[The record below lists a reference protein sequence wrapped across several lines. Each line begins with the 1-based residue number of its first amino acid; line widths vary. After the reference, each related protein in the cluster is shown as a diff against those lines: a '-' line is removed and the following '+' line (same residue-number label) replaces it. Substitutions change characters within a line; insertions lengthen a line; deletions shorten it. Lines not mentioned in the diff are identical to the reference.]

1 MDNTDGTPP
10 SAPPPPE
17 PPVPPSGPMGLR
29 IPGAIEEE
37 MKSSFMD
44 YAMSVIVS
52 RALPDAR
59 DGLKPVHR
67 RILYTQ
73 HLMNNAWNRP
83 YIKCAR
89 VVGDVLGKFHP
100 HGDTACYDALV
111 RLAQDFS
118 MRYPLIDGQGNFG
131 SVDGDPAAAY
141 RYTECRMEKIG
152 QELLSDIDKETVDFQ
167 PNYDDK
173 ELEPTV
179 LPTRLPN
186 LLINGAAGIAVG
198 MATNIPPHNLSE
210 IVDATIAL
218 IRRPDMETDELL
230 ELVPGPDF
238 PTGGLICGRNGIRQ
252 AYETG
257 RGSLLVRARTTVE
270 EHPKTGRKS
279 IVATEIPYQVNK
291 AKLIEKI
298 AELVRDKRIDG
309 ISDVRDESDREG
321 MRVVIDLKKD
331 AVPEVVMNN
340 LWKMTPLQESF
351 GINLLAIVDS
361 RPQVLSLKQA
371 LSQFIQHRRD
381 VVTRRTQFELRE
393 AQARMHILEGLK
405 IAVDNIDA
413 VINLIRSSED
423 TNAAKVGLMET
434 FALSALQAQ
443 AILDMRLAKLTGLER
458 DKLEAEI
465 RETAALI
472 ARLEAILASD
482 AVLVSVIVA
491 ELEEVKQ
498 LFGDDRRTEIVD
510 LDVEIDI
517 EDMIAPE
524 EMVVTVTH
532 GGYVKR
538 NPQNQYR
545 AQRRGGRGIT
555 GASTHEEDFVSQLFV
570 ASTHDTLLMFTNKG
584 RVYAKKIWEI
594 PQAGRTAKGKAF
606 VNLIPLQEGERVV
619 ALQPVREFSEGA
631 FVVMATKRGLIK
643 KTSLQAFQNIR
654 TSGIIALTIQED
666 DDLVGLRI
674 TEGSADLL
682 LGTRNGWA
690 IRFREET
697 VRPMGRS
704 ARGVRG
710 IKLRDA
716 NDYVIGMAAVPRDA
730 PATLLTVCERGYGK
744 RTVSTDYPTKNRGG
758 KGVITIKTTERNGSV
773 VGLRLVVDDDD
784 LMLIT
789 SRGKLIRMPVGGI
802 PTIGRNTQG
811 VRLIRLEE
819 DETVVAMERLAE
831 KEEGEH
837 EVSPEVAAARA
848 EEQTLAEEDLGE
860 EGSEEAD
867 EGDEDESDESDE
879 DESDANGDD
888 EGTGGEGDEDP
899 KLN

>member
-1 MDNTDGTPP
+1 MDTIDG
-10 SAPPPPE
+10 SSPPPPT
-17 PPVPPSGPMGLR
+17 PPLPPSGSGSGGIR
-29 IPGAIEEE
+29 IPVSIEEE
-37 MKSSFMD
+37 MKSSFID

-52 RALPDAR
+52 RALPDVR

-67 RILYTQ
+67 RILFGQ
-73 HLMNNAWNRP
+73 HKMNNVWNRP

-89 VVGDVLGKFHP
+89 VVGDVLGKYHP
-100 HGDTACYDALV
+100 HGDSACYDALV

-131 SVDGDPAAAY
+131 SIDGDPPAAY

-173 ELEPTV
+173 ETEPTV

-198 MATNIPPHNLSE
+198 MATNIPPHNLGE
-210 IVDATIAL
+210 IIDATIAI
-218 IRRPDMETDELL
+218 IRNPEITIDELM
-230 ELVPGPDF
+230 EMVPAPDF
-238 PTGGLICGRNGIRQ
+238 PTGGFICGRGGIRE
-252 AYETG
+252 AYRTG
-257 RGSLLVRARTTVE
+257 RGSLLMRARTEIE
-270 EHPKTGRKS
+270 ENPKSGRKS

-291 AKLIEKI
+291 ARLIEKI
-298 AELVRDKRIDG
+298 AELVREKRIDG

-321 MRVVIDLKKD
+321 MRVVVDLKKD
-331 AVPEVVMNN
+331 AVPEVVQNN
-340 LWKMTPLQESF
+340 LWKMTPMQESF
-351 GINLLAIVDS
+351 GINMIAIVEG
-361 RPQVLSLKQA
+361 RPQTLGLKSA
-371 LSQFIQHRRD
+371 LSYFIQHRRD
-381 VVTRRTQFELRE
+381 VVTRRTQFDL
-393 AQARMHILEGLK
+393 AKAKAHMHILEGLK
-405 IAVDNIDA
+405 IAIDNIDA
-413 VINLIRSSED
+413 VIELIRSSKD
-423 TNAAKVGLMET
+423 TETAKVGLMET
-434 FALSALQAQ
+434 FALSAIQAQ
-443 AILDMRLAKLTGLER
+443 EILNMRLAKLTGLER

-472 ARLEAILASD
+472 AKLEEILGSD
-482 AVLVSVIVA
+482 AALVRVIVA
-491 ELEEVKQ
+491 ELEEQK
-498 LFGDDRRTEIVD
+498 LLYADARRTELLDAEVD
-510 LDVEIDI
+510 IDV
-517 EDMIAPE
+517 EDMIAEE

-538 NPQNQYR
+538 NPKDLYKP
-545 AQRRGGRGIT
+545 QRRGGRGIT
-555 GASTHEEDFVSQLFV
+555 GASTHEEDFVAQLFV
-570 ASTHDTLLMFTNKG
+570 ASTHDTLLMFTSKG

-594 PQAGRTAKGKAF
+594 PQASRTAKGKAF
-606 VNLIPLQEGERVV
+606 VNLIPLQDGERVV

-643 KTSLQAFQNIR
+643 KTSLTAFANIR
-654 TSGIIALTIQED
+654 ASGIIALSIQED

-674 TEGSADLL
+674 TEGTSDLM

-690 IRFREET
+690 LRFREES

-710 IKLRDA
+710 IRLRDKD
-716 NDYVIGMAAVPRDA
+716 DYVIGIAAVPREA

-758 KGVITIKTTERNGSV
+758 KGVITIKTTERNGKV
-773 VGLRLVVDDDD
+773 VGLRLVTDDDD

-789 SRGKLIRMPVGGI
+789 TSGKLIRMPMDGI
-802 PTIGRNTQG
+802 PTVGRNTQG
-811 VRLIRLEE
+811 VRLIRLDE
-819 DETVVAMERLAE
+819 DEVVVAMERMAD

-848 EEQTLAEEDLGE
+848 EQQTLAEEDLGE
-860 EGSEEAD
+860 EAAADEEDEADD
-867 EGDEDESDESDE
+867 EGDE
-879 DESDANGDD
+879 GD
-888 EGTGGEGDEDP
+888 EGEEEVDGEEKP
-899 KLN
+899 N

>member
-1 MDNTDGTPP
+1 MTPTDNSSSPPNTP
-10 SAPPPPE
+10 SAPPP
-17 PPVPPSGPMGLR
+17 GNMGTR
-29 IPGAIEEE
+29 IPVAIEEE

-44 YAMSVIVS
+44 YAMSVIVA

-73 HLMNNAWNRP
+73 HLMNNVWNRP

-111 RLAQDFS
+111 RMAQDFS

-131 SVDGDPAAAY
+131 SIDGDPPAAY

-152 QELLSDIDKETVDFQ
+152 QELLADIDKQTVDFQ

-173 ELEPTV
+173 ETEPTV

-186 LLINGAAGIAVG
+186 LLVNGASGIAVG
-198 MATNIPPHNLSE
+198 MATNIPPHNLRE
-210 IVDATIAL
+210 IIDATIAL
-218 IRRPDMETDELL
+218 IRNPDIDVDDLL
-230 ELVPGPDF
+230 QIVPGPDF
-238 PTGGLICGRNGIRQ
+238 PTGGIICGRNGIRQ

-257 RGSLLVRARTTVE
+257 RGSILVRARMSVE
-270 EHPKTGRKS
+270 EAPKTGRKS

-291 AKLIEKI
+291 AKLIERI
-298 AELVRDKRIDG
+298 AELVREKKIDG

-321 MRVVIDLKKD
+321 LRVVIDLKKD

-351 GINLLAIVDS
+351 GINTLAIVEG
-361 RPQVLSLKQA
+361 RPQTLSLKQA
-371 LSQFIQHRRD
+371 LQQFIQHRRD
-381 VVTRRTQFELRE
+381 VIVRRTQYDLTQ
-393 AQARMHILEGLK
+393 AQAHLHILQGLK

-413 VINLIRSSED
+413 VIDMIRSSKD
-423 TNAAKVGLMET
+423 TETAKASLMET
-434 FALSALQAQ
+434 FDLSAIQAQ
-443 AILDMRLAKLTGLER
+443 EILNMRLAKLTGLER
-458 DKLEAEI
+458 DKLLAEI
-465 RETAALI
+465 KETEELI

-482 AVLVSVIVA
+482 AVLVSVVVA
-491 ELEEVKQ
+491 ELEEVKA
-498 LFGDDRRTEIVD
+498 LYGDHRRTEILDIEVD
-510 LDVEIDI
+510 IDI

-524 EMVVTVTH
+524 DMVVTVTH

-538 NPQNQYR
+538 NPQSQYK
-545 AQRRGGRGIT
+545 AQRRGGRGVT

-570 ASTHDTLLMFTNKG
+570 ASTHDTMLMFTNKG
-584 RVYAKKIWEI
+584 RVYARKIWDI

-606 VNLIPLQEGERVV
+606 VNLLPLQEGERVV

-631 FVVMATKRGLIK
+631 FVVMATRRGLIK

-654 TSGIIALTIQED
+654 SSGIIALSIQD
-666 DDLVGLRI
+666 DDALVGLRI
-674 TEGSADLL
+674 TEGTSDLL
-682 LGTRNGWA
+682 IGTRKGWA
-690 IRFREET
+690 IRFRESN
-697 VRPMGRS
+697 VRPMGRT

-710 IKLRDA
+710 IRLRDQ
-716 NDYVIGMAAVPRDA
+716 DDSVVGMTSLPPDSQ
-730 PATLLTVCERGYGK
+730 ATLLTVCEHGFGK
-744 RTVSTDYPTKNRGG
+744 RTSLSDYPTKNRGG
-758 KGVITIKTTERNGSV
+758 KGVITIKTTERNGKV
-773 VGLRLVVDDDD
+773 IGLRLVTDEDD

-789 SRGKLIRMPVGGI
+789 SGGKLIRMPVDGI

-819 DETVVAMERLAE
+819 GETVVAMERLAD
-831 KEEGEH
+831 KEEGER
-837 EVSPEVAAARA
+837 EVAPEVAVARA
-848 EEQTLAEEDLGE
+848 EEQTMAEEDLGE
-860 EGSEEAD
+860 EVDSDDDDENVEDEETEDVEAD
-867 EGDEDESDESDE
+867 ENDRG
-879 DESDANGDD
+879 
-888 EGTGGEGDEDP
+888 P